1 MEKYKY
7 YLYGVGLWFLFK
19 WYTDGT
25 LTGTDK
31 FTGRKKKR
39 KEKVVRPS

>member
-19 WYTDGT
+19 YYIDGT
-25 LTGTDK
+25 PLG
-31 FTGRKKKR
+31 GRKKKR
-39 KEKVVRPS
+39 NEKVVRPS